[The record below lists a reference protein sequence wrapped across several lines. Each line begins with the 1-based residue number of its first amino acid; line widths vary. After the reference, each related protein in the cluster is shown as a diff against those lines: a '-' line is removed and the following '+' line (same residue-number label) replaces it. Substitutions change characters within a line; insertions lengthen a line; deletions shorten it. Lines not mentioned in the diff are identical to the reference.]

1 MKTIKL
7 YRPVGLKEMEL
18 IASTGYKAFPPRLAW
33 QPIFYP
39 VMNQQYAEQIASEWN
54 TTDEFSGFMGI
65 VTAFEVEADFLA
77 RYKIQNVGGAIHNE
91 LWVPSE
97 EMEEFNSNIIGT
109 IEVINAYLTAQ
120 SKPID
125 DFVLRGKIE
134 KFKK

>member
-65 VTAFEVEADFLA
+65 VTAFEVDADFLA
-77 RYKIQNVGGAIHNE
+77 RYEVQNVGGAIHNE

-97 EMEEFNSNIIGT
+97 EMEEFNSNIIGA
-109 IEVINAYLTAQ
+109 IEVVNAYLTAQ